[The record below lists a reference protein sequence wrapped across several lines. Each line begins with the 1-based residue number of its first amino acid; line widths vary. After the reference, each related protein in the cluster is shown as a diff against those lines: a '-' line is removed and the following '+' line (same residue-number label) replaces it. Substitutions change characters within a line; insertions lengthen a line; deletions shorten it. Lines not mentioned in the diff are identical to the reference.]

1 MKFQYIPGWIE
12 LNFQDISCAVYH
24 TNVEIIYSHVFNIF
38 YVSAADAKTKMC
50 VIKLNTYHNTNIMS
64 TLTAQAISTQ

>member
-24 TNVEIIYSHVFNIF
+24 TNVEIIYSHVFKICMCLLQMQKRKC
-38 YVSAADAKTKMC
+38 VS
-50 VIKLNTYHNTNIMS
+50 S
-64 TLTAQAISTQ
+64 G